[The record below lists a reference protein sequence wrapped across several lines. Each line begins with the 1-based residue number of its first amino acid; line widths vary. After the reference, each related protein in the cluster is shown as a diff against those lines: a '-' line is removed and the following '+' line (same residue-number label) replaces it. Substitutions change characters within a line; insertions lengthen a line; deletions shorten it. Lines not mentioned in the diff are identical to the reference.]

1 MGVEWIH
8 LHKFMQNK
16 DIGKIFDLSSPP
28 TSFHPPLV
36 FPLLFPL
43 WNPSLVSNSSVEL
56 PPSHILYNWNIIIL
70 LYLQK
75 KVWIGKTKAHVIKG
89 VVTFWRIL
97 VSQLFFNFYYVNLA
111 SLRYVIVDYAV
122 IWCLFVKVVPSMYV
136 CLFIRKLAY
145 LCPFFR
151 WIFIL

>member
-1 MGVEWIH
+1 MAKYLTCH
-8 LHKFMQNK
+8 L
-16 DIGKIFDLSSPP
+16 
-28 TSFHPPLV
+28 HPPL
-36 FPLLFPL
+36 FIPPWFFLFFFLYETLPLSPTLL
-43 WNPSLVSNSSVEL
+43 WNS
-56 PPSHILYNWNIIIL
+56 PPLIFCTIETLSFSCFCK
-70 LYLQK
+70 K